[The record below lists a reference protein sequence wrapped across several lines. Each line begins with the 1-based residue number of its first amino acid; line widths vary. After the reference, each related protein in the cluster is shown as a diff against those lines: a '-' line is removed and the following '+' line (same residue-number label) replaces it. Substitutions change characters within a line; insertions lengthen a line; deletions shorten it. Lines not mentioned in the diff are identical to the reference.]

1 MNLTFV
7 KNLTNLVVT
16 NTAVGCVM
24 DEMATN
30 DNASRNNNTQP
41 TAAIDDHGG
50 VLLMD
55 DKQIKQTAVVITT
68 NWIPSAPSIQMIQEV
83 IDSLEM
89 LKGLPHNA
97 PTYIILDALAG
108 HSHDQVRWDKEE
120 TLELY
125 GINLMKEY
133 MHRENFH
140 IIVNNVNLHIGA
152 NLNKAIE
159 LLNPETEF
167 LYFLQHDFKFI
178 KEINHTAIVKTMKE
192 YPDVFRNIRF
202 GKGINGPKRSGA
214 RSDDCWHMKGSA
226 KKRTELPCRGHI
238 NGPIIIILLP

>member
-1 MNLTFV
+1 
-7 KNLTNLVVT
+7 
-16 NTAVGCVM
+16 
-24 DEMATN
+24 
-30 DNASRNNNTQP
+30 
-41 TAAIDDHGG
+41 
-50 VLLMD
+50 
-55 DKQIKQTAVVITT
+55 
-68 NWIPSAPSIQMIQEV
+68 MIQEV

-202 GKGINGPKRSGA
+202 GNKGINGPKRSGA
-214 RSDDCWHMKGSA
+214 RIDDCWHMKGSSQE
-226 KKRTELPCRGHI
+226 KNGITLSRTHKWSDNNHFASVKYYKEILVKIRSLRRPIEAPMTSTFQSTPGCHMNQTQHLYGALGD
-238 NGPIIIILLP
+238 GPYIDHLDGRLKYKVENVTTVQ